1 MKYLLALILCI
12 STTVYAKQPH
22 KTKHT
27 QNTGSYLL
35 YDYELGVTQV
45 AHNVDEI
52 RPIASIT
59 KLFTAIVILR
69 SGVELEE
76 KVQVQGKSRG
86 KIPRKAKIT
95 RMDLMRSMLISS
107 DNLAA
112 ETLANTYPGGFTKFI
127 KDANEYVMGM
137 GLINTKLVDSSG
149 MLPGNVSNAKDLARF
164 LWIIKNNP
172 VIRDIANERND
183 VISVPKGKRNI
194 KIHLRNTN
202 PSIFVF
208 DNILI
213 SKTGFTNPAGRCVVM
228 LVEKNNTYNG
238 IVILGQK
245 NVRARS
251 KIATELIKA
260 DPLKKP
266 EPQEYEP
273 IEFDFDF
280 DFK

>member
-12 STTVYAKQPH
+12 STTVYAAQTR
-22 KTKHT
+22 KTTKPT
-27 QNTGSYLL
+27 PKAGSYLL
-35 YDYELGVTQV
+35 YDYELGVAQV
-45 AHNVDEI
+45 AHNIDEV

-59 KLFTAIVILR
+59 KLFTAIIILR
-69 SGVELEE
+69 SGVELDE
-76 KVQVQGKSRG
+76 KVQVQGKSKG
-86 KIPRKAKIT
+86 KVPRKAKIK
-95 RMDLMRSMLISS
+95 RIDLIRSMLISS

-112 ETLANTYPGGFTKFI
+112 ETLANTYPGGFNKFI
-127 KDANEYVMGM
+127 KDANTYVLGM

-149 MLPGNVSNAKDLARF
+149 ILPDNVSNAKDLARF

-172 VIRDIANERND
+172 VIRDIANERNE
-183 VISVPKGKRNI
+183 VISIPKGK
-194 KIHLRNTN
+194 KTVKVHLHNTN
-202 PSIFVF
+202 PSLFVF

-228 LVEKNNTYNG
+228 LVEKGGTYNG

-245 NVRARS
+245 NVSTRS
-251 KIATELIKA
+251 KIATDLMNV

-266 EPQEYEP
+266 EQTYEP

-280 DFK
+280 K